1 MAFVAVPK
9 DLNRVK
15 SKIAFNL
22 TKRQIICFGAAALVG
37 IPFYVATK
45 DVLGVSTS
53 GLFMILIMLPFFF
66 LAMFEKDGLPFE
78 AILLNYIRFVLS
90 NQIRTYQTD
99 NFYSQLEG
107 LADSDEEV
115 KPIEKKHHKKECC
128 RKHKKACRI

>member
-9 DLNRVK
+9 DLNKVK

-37 IPFYVATK
+37 IPFYIATK

-53 GLFMILIMLPFFF
+53 GLFMVLIMLPFFF

-78 AILLNYIRFVLS
+78 AVLMNYIRFALT
-90 NQIRTYQTD
+90 NQVRTYQTD
-99 NFYSQLEG
+99 NFYSHLET
-107 LADSDEEV
+107 LADTEHKEV
-115 KPIEKKHHKKECC
+115 KPIEKKHKKGNC
-128 RKHKKACRI
+128 RKR